1 MDIGIVGPGAI
12 GTFLAGVLGKN
23 NDVDLLGKRPL
34 ELETVELTGKTKQ
47 ETSVNYTT
55 SRTALSDDELI
66 IICTKSFDTAEAMK
80 SLSRNISSESV
91 VLSLQNGL
99 NNEKVISE
107 YVGED
112 RTIGGITSNGVTF
125 IEPGKAKHAGVGET
139 VIGRYPRGNR
149 GMVERVSRTLNSAGI
164 ETRISDEIIVN
175 IWEKTVVNSGINPLT
190 AVLGVKNGRLVED
203 EYLKNLLEKIVSES
217 ARVAEKKV
225 DTSENRLVSRTK
237 EVANETSDNISS
249 MLQDIKNKN
258 RTEVAQINEEIISKG
273 KELGISTPVNET
285 LFQMVKSMENRYL
298 R

>member
-47 ETSVNYTT
+47 ESSVNYTT

-80 SLSRNISSESV
+80 SLSSNISSESV

-125 IEPGKAKHAGVGET
+125 IEPGKVKHAGVGET

-149 GMVERVSRTLNSAGI
+149 GMVESVSRTLNRAGI
-164 ETRISDEIIVN
+164 ETRISDEIIVH

-190 AVLGVKNGRLVED
+190 AVLGVKNGQLVED

-285 LFQMVKSMENRYL
+285 LFHMVKSMENRYL